1 MIETTQDMPRERA
14 TDAFIAQL
22 LPQWLRSS
30 TYAQVQI
37 LRTCFEHHVQ
47 SQHKVQVALA
57 GLEPLDT
64 FVTQR
69 LQEKLQSSLSLT
81 VELGKAQW
89 REERRK
95 LVADASGPILH
106 EAYFVRSPAVLKLM
120 QNFKQGE
127 SFFEHTALVY
137 PADPATG
144 QAERVLTTDSEQ
156 LVDICR
162 TLDVGRQYQQH
173 LDSVLDTDYR
183 AALAEDK
190 RTQLRLAVELA
201 SLKRQLPTDEV
212 NMLRRFAAGQPL
224 THPHSHRVRAG
235 ALEVLGCRVDGA
247 LAFELQRLNPAFRDV
262 PPFIIEGVILYL
274 PGDPEWPLRAF
285 GSWQQASWALGALL
299 RDAAYRQAFV
309 QRIAM
314 ADRAAYLST
323 LNKRLADDQTDASCA
338 CGAIDEQI
346 FKVLA
351 EQQLQRIRDNAR
363 FLAVPTAQVDARVS
377 AEHLRTLESVGIGL
391 VSLAGL
397 FVPVIGAVLV
407 THWVGQILS
416 EVFEGVE
423 DWKQG
428 HQHEALEHLL
438 GVVESVAI
446 GTALAAGTTL
456 AARGFLR
463 SANVDQ
469 MVPVLDGEGRARLWS
484 AEIGHY
490 EDPSPPDDL
499 LEQDNGLLSNALG
512 QWWYND
518 NKYFQV
524 VPVPGRSSWRLRHP
538 RRESGF
544 GPELAFNGERGWR
557 LSSERPLEWEGAP
570 LLLGRLWPPATRL
583 DPERIGQILKV
594 ADVDQDHLRGLLV
607 EGRALP
613 VALRDTLERFAVDA
627 RVDGFLEQLDRGLN
641 VDPELFQ
648 WCVEHFGLEEGLTSQ
663 EQRVAL
669 IEEGA
674 AVREQLFDHFSRKYL
689 AMDPLL
695 DLVSRD
701 FKGLPDAYAL
711 DVLRQATDTQRRWM
725 RSEQR
730 IPLPV
735 AERARAH
742 LQLAR
747 LTRAREGLYL
757 KGSYHPDTVALA
769 FALLRKHARLSTTVD
784 IELREGSDVGR
795 PLARLHPQNDPL
807 RISTVLVRQAGGF
820 KCYDLQGRELSVDQV
835 DPVEIGEVLARYLSR
850 DDLARLGWDGSQA
863 REQINNALRAWL
875 PADNKALVELLG
887 AREIKPTRNSL
898 RRLPDGRMGYPLN
911 GHDEARH
918 PSRRLL
924 LESLGALYPTHSA
937 QALEDYVA
945 TLLESPQTAYA
956 VMIRQYQQ
964 YLALDRAM
972 QTWVMQVPAGRQR
985 GARRFASEELRRS
998 WRLGGP
1004 QDSVSST
1011 TAPASRLT
1019 LVGLDIG
1026 GLPALPAN
1034 TDFAHITDLVLVGL
1048 QLEHVPPSF
1057 LGSFSRLR
1065 GLNLSNNAL
1074 TSLPAGIGGLSQLRI
1089 LHLARN
1095 RIRMTEE
1102 GAQALSGLTQLDTL
1116 DLGFNRLGSISL
1128 RLGQLTRLRELNLRR
1143 NNLHSVPT
1151 ALEQCLHLEAAD
1163 LRDNQIAQ
1171 LPDTLLLAP
1180 LHVRLAIRLENN
1192 ALPVAERERL
1202 YAANPVQVEPP
1213 GPTEAPGLA
1222 RSAWL
1227 QLADSATRTARSLQ
1241 WDDLLDEP
1249 DSDAFFRVLAELT
1262 QTSDFQHV
1270 PQDLSRRV
1278 WAMIAAASENAA
1290 LRAELFEL
1298 AAVRTCVD
1306 QVISCFS
1313 TLEVRVLLA
1322 EAMQSA
1328 AAGGQEQALL
1338 ELACGL
1344 FRLDRVAMI
1353 AGKEVERRVT
1363 LEVDRLRTSGWPEEQ
1378 SREFA
1383 LAQVDAIEISL
1394 AYRVGL
1400 ARTLNLPGQPK
1411 TMQFEQLA
1419 GVSSMQL
1426 SNAAAEVRWASATDA
1441 LLNDISQRDFW
1452 IAHLERQYAT
1462 EFQQVKQPFWE
1473 QLEEEGTEDAER
1485 VAHIQ
1490 RAFDDAVHRLV
1501 LRLSAEALSVQDPA
1515 N

>member
-274 PGDPEWPLRAF
+274 PGDPECPLRAF

-456 AARGFLR
+456 VARGFLR

-641 VDPELFQ
+641 ADPELFQ
-648 WCVEHFGLEEGLTSQ
+648 WCVEHFGLEGLTSQ

-807 RISTVLVRQAGGF
+807 CISTVLVRQAGGF

-956 VMIRQYQQ
+956 VMIRQYQE

-1004 QDSVSST
+1004 QNSVSST

-1419 GVSSMQL
+1419 GVSPMQL

>member
-69 LQEKLQSSLSLT
+69 LQEKLQSSFSLT

-274 PGDPEWPLRAF
+274 PGDPECPLRAF

-627 RVDGFLEQLDRGLN
+627 RVDEFLEQLDRGLN

-674 AVREQLFDHFSRKYL
+674 AVHEQLFDHFSRKYL

-863 REQINNALRAWL
+863 SEQINNALRAWL

-1074 TSLPAGIGGLSQLRI
+1074 TSLPAGIGGVSQLRI

-1419 GVSSMQL
+1419 GVSPMQL